1 MGYANKVRLPCCM
14 ITHFSCLTLSC
25 VLEIFPQWRQDN
37 FFLSQLSWSC
47 HRDPL
52 THTSFWIEIE
62 EIIVNNLSYKS
73 CNGHSTL
80 IINSKWTLSVSIS
93 NFEISNNEAA
103 IKLSIRLNWYI
114 QAVYL
119 YIHSIAQKLWHIKSL
134 SLYLKC

>member
-1 MGYANKVRLPCCM
+1 MPTKSGYPAVSSPTSAVWRCPAFQKSFLN
-14 ITHFSCLTLSC
+14 
-25 VLEIFPQWRQDN
+25 EDRQDYY
-37 FFLSQLSWSC
+37 FLSQLSWSC

-80 IINSKWTLSVSIS
+80 IVNSKWTLLVSIS
-93 NFEISNNEAA
+93 NFEMSNNEAA

-114 QAVYL
+114 QAVYF
-119 YIHSIAQKLWHIKSL
+119 YIHSIAQKLWHTKYL
-134 SLYLKC
+134 SLYLTC